1 MEPLFEIQGVITEDL
16 LIRMQKA
23 HMKLTR
29 TRMAI
34 YYVAMA
40 IMAVLVLIF
49 FLLMA
54 YSGDWLSA
62 LPSFMLLLFFF
73 LILLLLRKSVVKS
86 VIAASRD
93 TIGMPYT
100 IRFYHQEY
108 IEYSPR
114 GEWRTSY
121 AMIHEVRETD
131 DLLLIYQTKAKI
143 NILEKCGFIR
153 GTPETLVSFLCSS
166 GQVPYKRLQM

>member
-73 LILLLLRKSVVKS
+73 LVLLLLRKSVVKS

-93 TIGMPYT
+93 TIGSPT
-100 IRFYHQEY
+100 PSAFIIRN
-108 IEYSPR
+108 ISNTPP
-114 GEWRTSY
+114 GENGGRH
-121 AMIHEVRETD
+121 MR
-131 DLLLIYQTKAKI
+131 
-143 NILEKCGFIR
+143 
-153 GTPETLVSFLCSS
+153 
-166 GQVPYKRLQM
+166 